1 MNCRSCRAKLSARDQ
16 RCPSCGRRNAGG
28 QDLGS
33 ASLSDID
40 RTATTP
46 LPRAKVGEDV
56 SEERTASGADTR
68 RQKRRGDSR
77 PAAEEPALRLTEM
90 VRPEPE
96 RARSAPRSRGAAAPA
111 TTLSAPGRDEVRAM
125 VAERPQL
132 LENGLRIYTEDGE
145 PKGVGFGT
153 PVGEIDLL
161 ARDSTGAWVVVLIPE
176 QGREKE
182 LVGEVLELM
191 GWVRKHLSEPGGE
204 EVRAIALLDPGAAD
218 LGYAAAAVA
227 DTVEF
232 KRYKLALSFEPVEL

>member
-33 ASLSDID
+33 ASLSDVD
-40 RTATTP
+40 PTATTP

-56 SEERTASGADTR
+56 SEERTAPNVDAR
-68 RQKRRGDSR
+68 RQKRRSDVRSESR
-77 PAAEEPALRLTEM
+77 PAAAEPALRLTELA
-90 VRPEPE
+90 RSEPE
-96 RARSAPRSRGAAAPA
+96 RARSRGASVPA
-111 TTLSAPGRDEVRAM
+111 TTQSAPGRDEVRAM

-132 LENGLRIYTEDGE
+132 LENGLRIYTEDGD

-161 ARDSTGAWVVVLIPE
+161 ARDSAGAWVVVLIPE
-176 QGREKE
+176 HGREKE

-191 GWVRKHLSEPGGE
+191 GWVRKHLSELGGE
-204 EVRAIALLDPGAAD
+204 EVRVIALLDPGVED
-218 LGYAAAAVA
+218 LGYAVAAVA

-232 KRYKLALSFEPVEL
+232 KRYKLALSFEPLEL